1 MQDRG
6 FAMPVTALT
15 GGRVRERRLA
25 LGRRQAD
32 VARAA
37 GISASYLNLIEHNR
51 RRIGPEVLSRLAD
64 ALGTEAAALAQG
76 AEGVL
81 AVDLRDAASGAGG
94 ARPEVERIEDFIG
107 RFPGWAELLAGQ
119 HRRLGRLERS
129 VEALSDRMAHDPH
142 LSAAL
147 HEVLSVVSAVRSTA
161 AILAETEE
169 IDPTWRARFHANLHA
184 DAERLA
190 TGAEAL
196 VAYLDESGDDEESGI
211 ASPQEELEAW
221 LVGRSWT
228 LAALEPGAAP
238 EARAALL
245 AEAGGLA
252 SGAARTL
259 ARDWLAQAATD
270 AAAVPMADLTDAAAR
285 LGLDPVLLAQH
296 FGADV
301 MAVFRRLALMPGTRL
316 GLVICDAS
324 GTMIFRKPLD
334 GFPLP
339 RFGAAC
345 PLWPLYTALGRP
357 MSPVQAQVEMSGRT
371 PQRFRTLA
379 FCRPRLTGGFGGPQM
394 AEAAMLILPLETVTG
409 ETLAVGTS
417 CRICPR
423 PACPARREPS
433 ILSESQISA

>member
-1 MQDRG
+1 MSRL
-6 FAMPVTALT
+6 ALT

-25 LGRRQAD
+25 LGQRQAD

-51 RRIGPEVLSRLAD
+51 RRISPEVLARLAD
-64 ALGTEAAALAQG
+64 VLGTDSAALAQG
-76 AEGVL
+76 AEGIL
-81 AVDLRDAASGAGG
+81 AVDLRDAAAGAAG
-94 ARPEVERIEDFIG
+94 ARPEVERIEDLIG

-129 VEALSDRMAHDPH
+129 VAALSDRMAHDPH

-147 HEVLSVVSAVRSTA
+147 HELLSVVSAVRSTA
-161 AILAETEE
+161 AILAETEA
-169 IDPTWRARFHANLHA
+169 IDPAWRARFHANLHA

-196 VAYLDESGDDEESGI
+196 VAYLDESGDNEEPGI
-211 ASPQEELEAW
+211 AAPQEELEAW
-221 LVGRSWT
+221 LVGHNWT
-228 LAALEPGAAP
+228 LAGLEPGAAP
-238 EARAALL
+238 EARSALL
-245 AEAGGLA
+245 AECGGLA
-252 SGAARTL
+252 SGAARQL
-259 ARDWLAQAATD
+259 ARDWLAQAVAD
-270 AAAVPMADLTDAAAR
+270 AASVPMADLIAAVAR
-285 LGLDPVLLAQH
+285 SGLDPVLLARQ

-301 MAVFRRLALMPGTRL
+301 LAVFRRLALMPGAKL
-316 GLVICDAS
+316 GVVICDAS

-334 GFPLP
+334 GFALP

-357 MSPVQAQVEMSGRT
+357 MSPVQALVEISGRS
-371 PQRFRTLA
+371 PQRFRALA
-379 FCRPRLTGGFGGPQM
+379 FCRPRLTGGFAGPPM
-394 AEAAMLILPLETVTG
+394 AEAAMLILPAGAAPG
-409 ETLAVGTS
+409 EALAVGTS

-433 ILSESQISA
+433 LLSESQTAA

>member
-1 MQDRG
+1 
-6 FAMPVTALT
+6 MPVTALT

-25 LGRRQAD
+25 LGQRQAD

-190 TGAEAL
+190 TGADAL
-196 VAYLDESGDDEESGI
+196 VAYLD
-211 ASPQEELEAW
+211 
-221 LVGRSWT
+221 
-228 LAALEPGAAP
+228 
-238 EARAALL
+238 
-245 AEAGGLA
+245 
-252 SGAARTL
+252 
-259 ARDWLAQAATD
+259 
-270 AAAVPMADLTDAAAR
+270 
-285 LGLDPVLLAQH
+285 
-296 FGADV
+296 
-301 MAVFRRLALMPGTRL
+301 
-316 GLVICDAS
+316 
-324 GTMIFRKPLD
+324 D
-334 GFPLP
+334 GFNAYLEQ
-339 RFGAAC
+339 R
-345 PLWPLYTALGRP
+345 
-357 MSPVQAQVEMSGRT
+357 AQ
-371 PQRFRTLA
+371 
-379 FCRPRLTGGFGGPQM
+379 
-394 AEAAMLILPLETVTG
+394 
-409 ETLAVGTS
+409 
-417 CRICPR
+417 
-423 PACPARREPS
+423 
-433 ILSESQISA
+433 

>member
-1 MQDRG
+1 
-6 FAMPVTALT
+6 MPRLALT

-25 LGRRQAD
+25 LGQRQAD

-51 RRIGPEVLSRLAD
+51 RRISPEVLARLAD
-64 ALGTEAAALAQG
+64 VLGTDTAALAQG
-76 AEGVL
+76 SEGIL
-81 AVDLRDAASGAGG
+81 AMDLRDAAAGAGG
-94 ARPEVERIEDFIG
+94 ARPEVERIEDLIG

-119 HRRLGRLERS
+119 HRRLGRMERS
-129 VEALSDRMAHDPH
+129 VAALSDRMAHDPH

-147 HEVLSVVSAVRSTA
+147 HELLSVVSAVRSTA

-169 IDPTWRARFHANLHA
+169 IDPVWRARFHANLHA

-196 VAYLDESGDDEESGI
+196 VAYLDESGDTEEPGI
-211 ASPQEELEAW
+211 AAPQEELEAW
-221 LVGRSWT
+221 LVGQNWT

-238 EARAALL
+238 EARSALL
-245 AEAGGLA
+245 AGSGGLA
-252 SGAARTL
+252 SGAARQL
-259 ARDWLAQAATD
+259 ARDWLAQAASD
-270 AAAVPMADLTDAAAR
+270 AAAIPMVDLIPAVAR
-285 LGLDPVLLAQH
+285 TGLDPVLLARQ

-301 MAVFRRLALMPGTRL
+301 MAVFRRLALMPGGTL
-316 GLVICDAS
+316 GVVICDAS

-357 MSPVQAQVEMSGRT
+357 TSPVQALVEMSGRT

-379 FCRPRLTGGFGGPQM
+379 FCRPHLTGGFAGPQM
-394 AEAAMLILPLETVTG
+394 AEAAMLILPADGVPG

-423 PACPARREPS
+423 PACAARREPS
-433 ILSESQISA
+433 LLSESQTAV

>member
-1 MQDRG
+1 
-6 FAMPVTALT
+6 MPVPALT

-25 LGRRQAD
+25 LGQRQAD

-51 RRIGPEVLSRLAD
+51 RRIGPGVLARLAD
-64 ALGTEAAALAQG
+64 VLGTEAAALAQG
-76 AEGVL
+76 AEGIL
-81 AVDLRDAASGAGG
+81 ATDLRDAAAGAGG
-94 ARPEVERIEDFIG
+94 VRPEVERIEDFIG

-169 IDPTWRARFHANLHA
+169 IDPSWRARFHANLHA

-196 VAYLDESGDDEESGI
+196 VAYLDGSGEEEELGI
-211 ASPQEELEAW
+211 AAPQEELEAW
-221 LVGRSWT
+221 LAGRNWT

-252 SGAARTL
+252 SGAARQL
-259 ARDWLAQAATD
+259 ARDWLAQAARD
-270 AAAVPMADLTDAAAR
+270 AAAVPMAGLIEATAR
-285 LGLDPVLLAQH
+285 MGLDPVLLAER

-301 MAVFRRLALMPGTRL
+301 IAVFRRLALMPGAKL
-316 GLVICDAS
+316 GVVICDAS
-324 GTMIFRKPLD
+324 GTMIFRKPVE
-334 GFPLP
+334 GFALP

-345 PLWPLYTALGRP
+345 PLWPLYAALGRP
-357 MSPVQAQVEMSGRT
+357 MTPVQAQVEMSGRT

-379 FCRPRLTGGFGGPQM
+379 FCRPRLSGGFAGPQL
-394 AEAAMLILPLETVTG
+394 AEAAMLILPLPPGTTG
-409 ETLAVGTS
+409 TLGVGTS

-433 ILSESQISA
+433 ILSESLGGA